1 MESTV
6 GRKGRLDYAFG
17 ESTKSGQSK
26 TVIQRRFS
34 CVPLQILKPQHTTNG
49 EVLLYLLS
57 PTGGVVQGDQY
68 DLKLDLAT
76 NSQVIFTT
84 QAATKVYAMP
94 DSPADQA
101 LFLKVGT
108 NARLEYLPDPLI
120 LFRAS
125 RFSQV
130 IDVEIA
136 PGGVFV
142 FQDIILPGRVSRQ
155 EDFVFTSFSSSL
167 RINDEHGLLF
177 CDPVK
182 ISLNPASNQTNPDFH
197 RLGLLE
203 EFKCWGSFYVF
214 GELATKGL
222 TVESGNRYSPIF
234 ENIQSRLELVGNLKC
249 NKGQRL
255 AIGGFTYLKRNGLV
269 IRMMAQ
275 NTQLI
280 QNTFSQIWAE
290 LKQKLL
296 KMSPID
302 LRKF

>member
-6 GRKGRLDYAFG
+6 GRNGRLDYAFG
-17 ESTKSGQSK
+17 EKTKSGQRK

-34 CVPLQILKPQHTTNG
+34 CVPLQILKPQYTTHG

-68 DLKLDLAT
+68 DLKLDLST
-76 NSQVIFTT
+76 NAQVIFTT

-94 DSPADQA
+94 NDTANQA
-101 LFLKVGT
+101 VFLKVGR

-120 LFRAS
+120 LFRSS

-130 IDVEIA
+130 IEVDIS
-136 PGGVFV
+136 PGGIFV

-155 EDFVFTSFSSSL
+155 EDFVFTNFSSSL
-167 RINDEHGLLF
+167 RVNDQHGLLLY
-177 CDPVK
+177 DPVK
-182 ISLNPASNQTNPDFH
+182 ISLNPASNHSNPDFH
-197 RLGLLE
+197 QLGLLE

-214 GELATKGL
+214 GELSPNGL
-222 TVESGNRYSPIF
+222 TVESIDRYSPIL
-234 ENIQSRLELVGNLKC
+234 EIIQSRLELVNNLNC

-255 AIGGFTYLKRNGLV
+255 AIGGFTCLKRNGVV

-296 KMSPID
+296 KIPPID